1 MQKPSAPTL
10 PMAQPVVRPAVQ
22 AGTLQDLPYGPA
34 VAARF
39 PDPATHYFTPG
50 LAEQRRT
57 FSTNAEIGRWLYQL
71 AERPGAAAIHGK
83 WLQLGLSQRGEPI
96 HALVLTQARDAD
108 PGTLSEGRR
117 PTVVL
122 VGQQH
127 GDEPAGSEA
136 LLVIAQEL
144 SQGLLAPLLER
155 INVIV
160 VPRANPDGADAG
172 TRTTDN
178 GTDLDQDHLL
188 LTTPEAQALARLI
201 NNYRPALV
209 LDAREFAVAGPFLEK
224 FGGLRRNDAH
234 LLYST
239 TGNQHEFMTKAA
251 REWFHQPM
259 QQSLRSLG
267 LSTDWSHSTSSR
279 PEDLR
284 VTMGSTHPD
293 TGLNVQGLKNIV
305 SVQIESRG
313 AGMGRAHIQRRVHT
327 QITAITTALRQTA
340 ERASSLEQV
349 RSFVVRDTIALACR
363 DKVVVQAGPTPEQH
377 ELTLLHPETGADLAV
392 RVDWDSALT
401 LRVLQ
406 QRPRPCGYWL
416 SADAGKAVERLQLLG
431 LQVLRVAEPGALLSD
446 SYQPI
451 AAQAGSSATQTPQP
465 LQVSLL
471 RSAID
476 VPAGSYFVPLN
487 QPLANL
493 AVAALEPD
501 TGHSYFSHHV
511 IGRLEDT
518 ARVMATP
525 SLVFEELQ

>member
-1 MQKPSAPTL
+1 
-10 PMAQPVVRPAVQ
+10 MAQPVARPAVHP
-22 AGTLQDLPYGPA
+22 GTLQDLPYGPA

-39 PDPATHYFTPG
+39 LDPATRYLTPG
-50 LAEQRRT
+50 LGEQRRT
-57 FSTNAEIGRWLYQL
+57 FTTNAEIGRWLFLL
-71 AERPGAAAIHGK
+71 AEKPATAEVHAK
-83 WLQLGLSQRGEPI
+83 WLRLGLSQRGDPL
-96 HALVLTQARDAD
+96 HALALTQARDTD
-108 PGTLSEGRR
+108 PGTLTESRR

-122 VGQQH
+122 IGQQH
-127 GDEPAGSEA
+127 GDAPASSEA

-172 TRTTDN
+172 TRTTAN
-178 GTDLDQDHLL
+178 GTDMDQDHLL
-188 LTTPEAQALARLI
+188 LATPEAQALARLV
-201 NNYRPALV
+201 NDYRPVMV
-209 LDAREFAVAGPFLEK
+209 LEAREFPVAGPFQQK
-224 FGGLRRNDAH
+224 FNGLQRHDAH
-234 LLYST
+234 LLYAT
-239 TGNQHEFMTKAA
+239 PGNMHEFVTKAA

-259 QQSLRSLG
+259 QQSLQSQG

-284 VTMGSTHPD
+284 VSLGSTQPD
-293 TGLNVQGLKNIV
+293 TGLNVQGLKNMV

-313 AGMGRAHIQRRVHT
+313 AGMGRTHIQRRVHT
-327 QITAITTALRQTA
+327 QITAIASALRATA

-363 DKVVVQAGPTPEQH
+363 DKVVVQASPTPEQR

-401 LRVLQ
+401 LRALQ

-416 SADAGKAVERLQLLG
+416 SSEAGKAVERLQLLG
-431 LQVLRVAEPGALLSD
+431 VQVLRVAEPGALLAD
-446 SYQPI
+446 SYQAS
-451 AAQAGSSATQTPQP
+451 AAQGSSVAAPAPQSAQ
-465 LQVSLL
+465 LKLL

-476 VPAGSYFVPLN
+476 VPAGSYYVPLN
-487 QPLANL
+487 QPLAHL

-501 TGHSYFSHHV
+501 TAHSYFSHQL

-518 ARVMATP
+518 ARVVATP
-525 SLVFEELQ
+525 SLIFEEIQ